1 MIVGREQRTGFF
13 TQSLLVFILKPFCAL
28 REVARAP
35 LKRVRTVRSG
45 AFEARVE
52 FGVRAR
58 PEGAARP
65 EAQCCH
71 RGSLHKSYSKF
82 PRTTYITS
90 VNHIYEV
97 CRIYMIFIQLSPRT
111 PSRVAPRMTT
121 QPVPTTLGDPPGMN
135 HGASPR
141 TISKRSIIQHDPVK
155 LAARQRYCR
164 YRRLQ

>member
-1 MIVGREQRTGFF
+1 MGQEQRTGFF

-52 FGVRAR
+52 FGVQAR

-71 RGSLHKSYSKF
+71 RKILCA
-82 PRTTYITS
+82 TTGFAMFDLLLI
-90 VNHIYEV
+90 
-97 CRIYMIFIQLSPRT
+97 R
-111 PSRVAPRMTT
+111 A
-121 QPVPTTLGDPPGMN
+121 TTL
-135 HGASPR
+135 
-141 TISKRSIIQHDPVK
+141 T
-155 LAARQRYCR
+155 LAAIALNNLHFALTGRSVVSENLMTQG
-164 YRRLQ
+164 LFN